1 MTIITIAD
9 LTNPE
14 TGNTY
19 RQDNA
24 AKTHSIALGTLVETN
39 FGEYDKHES
48 GLRLFVVEHSRD
60 CDQTPLYTLS
70 HKCLE
75 DYQEL
80 VQEFKAIPTTDSR
93 FRPYYKGLVSGV
105 EYRGINEDS
114 LSVIRAH
121 IPKKE

>member
-1 MTIITIAD
+1 MVIITVAD

-24 AKTHSIALGTLVETN
+24 KKMHSIPLGTFVETN
-39 FGEYDKHES
+39 FGPYDRHES
-48 GLRLFVVEHSRD
+48 GLRLFVVEHARD

-80 VQEFKAIPTTDSR
+80 LREYKQVGLDDSR
-93 FRPYYKGLVSGV
+93 FRHYYKGLVSGA
-105 EYRGINEDS
+105 EYRGIDESS
-114 LSVIRAH
+114 LVVIRPYIA
-121 IPKKE
+121 KE